1 MEFQPMP
8 DSDSKIVFE
17 NVKTNPEVFL
27 EAVKASSPDIQKAVI
42 AHLQSLSNKKDTGA
56 KK

>member
-1 MEFQPMP
+1 MP